1 MKFKELA
8 YTGTIPNGKGS
19 FTAKVGIY
27 PDEDVRVARE
37 KLKAFVLESIEAL
50 K

>member
-8 YTGTIPNGKGS
+8 YTAYLENNKGC
-19 FTAKVGIY
+19 FTAKVAIY

-37 KLKAFVLESIEAL
+37 KLKAFVQESL
-50 K
+50 KTLQ